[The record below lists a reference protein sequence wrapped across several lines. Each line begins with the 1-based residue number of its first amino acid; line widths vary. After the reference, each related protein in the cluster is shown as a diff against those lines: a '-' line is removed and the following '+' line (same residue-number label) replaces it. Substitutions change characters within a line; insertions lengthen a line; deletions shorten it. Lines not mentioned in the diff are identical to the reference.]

1 MGRAKLEHTPPD
13 VTALRRTVDRDAAHG
28 DQVAEAILDMALDYD
43 DGDPIGGIRNAMLLG
58 VAFWTL
64 LAFGAFLLV

>member
-1 MGRAKLEHTPPD
+1 MGRAKLKHTPD
-13 VTALRRTVDRDAAHG
+13 VAASRRAVEREPAHD

-43 DGDPIGGIRNAMLLG
+43 DGNAVAGIRNALILG
-58 VAFWTL
+58 IAFWAL

>member
-13 VTALRRTVDRDAAHG
+13 VAAFRRAAERDPTHG
-28 DQVAEAILDMALDYD
+28 DHVAEAILDMALDYD
-43 DGDPIGGIRNAMLLG
+43 DGDPIGGIGNAMILG

-64 LAFGAFLLV
+64 LAVGAFLLV

>member
-13 VTALRRTVDRDAAHG
+13 VAALRRAVEPETAHG

-43 DGDPIGGIRNAMLLG
+43 DGNPIGGIRNAMILG

>member
-1 MGRAKLEHTPPD
+1 MVRAKLKQTPD
-13 VTALRRTVDRDAAHG
+13 VAVARRVVAGEAAH
-28 DQVAEAILDMALDYD
+28 DDRVAEAILDMVLDYD
-43 DGDPIGGIRNAMLLG
+43 EGDPVSGIRNAMLAG